1 MTFPALLPIIADCD
15 TSSRSILPPG
25 SSLVTEPPICRIK
38 THYLFLP
45 PPPPPRSPPQTPDA
59 VAVIAVAVT
68 AAVQKSSFLFFG
80 VSSKIESAAKPNPIE
95 PPADQRS
102 RSEEGRLG
110 GPCNYT
116 SFLTPRPRPPSS
128 AAQGDVA
135 QFLPDPWPNQ
145 RIISSAR
152 AGRGTSAS
160 IFHRVPKTRVLIG
173 VALQAK
179 FTLEMYCSPHIVTGT
194 NWPTSCRDEI
204 FVTSTIGDLP
214 SFLPACPA
222 NAFLCLLCPR
232 VTQLAREE
240 GAREG

>member
-1 MTFPALLPIIADCD
+1 MPLPSSPSPPPSKSPLSSFSAFPPKLKVRPNR
-15 TSSRSILPPG
+15 TPSSR
-25 SSLVTEPPICRIK
+25 PPIN
-38 THYLFLP
+38 
-45 PPPPPRSPPQTPDA
+45 
-59 VAVIAVAVT
+59 
-68 AAVQKSSFLFFG
+68 G
-80 VSSKIESAAKPNPIE
+80 
-95 PPADQRS
+95 ADR
-102 RSEEGRLG
+102 RRGGRLG

-116 SFLTPRPRPPSS
+116 SFLTPRPRRPRRPPS

-160 IFHRVPKTRVLIG
+160 IFHRVSKKRVLMG

-240 GAREG
+240 GARGGHPFCARRSADGDNLDGDVVLLQARSVAQGKALKSTFTTELQSRKDRSLPRFR